1 MIFGLEAG
9 EFAAILALLF
19 AGTIVLVPV
28 LAISA
33 RLAMKPMIEALARLR
48 QSGQE
53 TTLQDRRIA
62 LLEAEVHHLSAAV
75 HHFAEVEDFRRQIA
89 VPPIGVEHRA

>member
-1 MIFGLEAG
+1 MIFGLEAE

-28 LAISA
+28 LALSA
-33 RLAMKPMIEALARLR
+33 RFALKPMIEALARLK

-53 TTLQDRRIA
+53 SLLQDRRIA
-62 LLEAEVHHLSAAV
+62 LLEAEVHNMGAALQQY
-75 HHFAEVEDFRRQIA
+75 AEAEEFRRQLA
-89 VPPIGVEHRA
+89 VPTPIVEHRA